1 MTTRKKP
8 RSLQRSRTSLSP
20 SLHPIRVRV
29 RVRVSVSGS
38 RNDRIPRWLVGVSPF
53 PTKPMFA
60 VRRKVRSCRVRVR
73 AMVRSCRVR
82 VRARAS
88 ATG

>member
-1 MTTRKKP
+1 MGWG
-8 RSLQRSRTSLSP
+8 L
-20 SLHPIRVRV
+20 RVRV
-29 RVRVSVSGS
+29 RVKVSSVSGS

-60 VRRKVRSCRVRVR
+60 VRRKVRSCMVRVR
-73 AMVRSCRVR
+73 AM
-82 VRARAS
+82 AS

>member
-1 MTTRKKP
+1 MGWG
-8 RSLQRSRTSLSP
+8 L
-20 SLHPIRVRV
+20 RVRV
-29 RVRVSVSGS
+29 RVKVSSVSGS

-60 VRRKVRSCRVRVR
+60 VRRKVRSCM
-73 AMVRSCRVR
+73 AR
-82 VRARAS
+82 VRARAR

>member
-1 MTTRKKP
+1 MGWG
-8 RSLQRSRTSLSP
+8 L
-20 SLHPIRVRV
+20 RVRV

-60 VRRKVRSCRVRVR
+60 VRRKVRSWM
-73 AMVRSCRVR
+73 AR
-82 VRARAS
+82 VRARAR